1 MHDTAR
7 FRKKVA
13 EVWSTHN
20 NLACMTQQVRWR
32 ISLVW
37 RPSIPTYLTDGEDS
51 SLWTIVDCPSKS
63 KGGRHQTTWSPAV
76 HQCGQT
82 SRSID
87 EISTLVMNCVAC
99 RPVNSCLCGKHGWSG
114 STVDMM
120 DYKFA
125 RLVIVRSHSILA
137 NQIAVGTICIKALSP
152 MGSLVEWR
160 TKLWTAECRPTYI
173 EHRLFQRRLARGE
186 RMPR

>member
-1 MHDTAR
+1 MHDTAGSLAHQLGLKTINTHISNGRRR
-7 FRKKVA
+7 FISMDYRGLSVQIKRRQA
-13 EVWSTHN
+13 PN
-20 NLACMTQQVRWR
+20 NLKPCGSSVRPNKQIHR
-32 ISLVW
+32 RDLYS
-37 RPSIPTYLTDGEDS
+37 
-51 SLWTIVDCPSKS
+51 
-63 KGGRHQTTWSPAV
+63 
-76 HQCGQT
+76 
-82 SRSID
+82 
-87 EISTLVMNCVAC
+87 VMNCVAC